1 VVVKVLDG
9 IIIKQYNIKVMTTF
23 LTIRFYE
30 GSYQYKS
37 AEVIEHKTD
46 SNLFTGILNELNHQ
60 YNHRPTA
67 KDLWTVVIKDD
78 EEIFRV
84 IRSSKSQVSVWEM
97 TTDTKYNFTPLEK
110 YDLIFFIKDL
120 K

>member
-1 VVVKVLDG
+1 
-9 IIIKQYNIKVMTTF
+9 MTTF

-37 AEVIEHKTD
+37 AEVIEPNTD
-46 SNLFTGILNELNHQ
+46 SNLFTGIGNELYHQ
-60 YNHRPTA
+60 YKHRSTT

-84 IRSSKSQVSVWEM
+84 TRISNSQTEVWDM
-97 TTDTKYNFTPLEK
+97 VTDTKYNFTPLED